1 MGNYS
6 IWGVPD
12 IMNVTKAYISAK
24 RYADEH
30 DIKIYNTTRGG
41 KLEVFE
47 RLEFDKVLVKAN

>member
-1 MGNYS
+1 
-6 IWGVPD
+6 
-12 IMNVTKAYISAK
+12 MNVTKAYISAK